1 MRVIFS
7 ELTARCGKY
16 LREWRNI
23 TARYGKYF
31 RGTANIFVTRVI
43 LRETRTIFLLN
54 GIYLCL
60 VLCVASPGQPCGC
73 VVLCINM
80 SAVHNIDNSLEVSTH
95 STDSSN
101 SIHGDLLLVTV
112 SGGLDSRYTDRS
124 ISSVSAVLVHYI
136 HYIPLPSFISSSRQR
151 WSPVSSAVQSR
162 PVCSTDQYTDIQT
175 SCRPRDEWAW
185 LVWVVVSVGGRR
197 HAAVR
202 AWNEPSRRLKFSYH

>member
-1 MRVIFS
+1 M
-7 ELTARCGKY
+7 
-16 LREWRNI
+16 NI
-23 TARYGKYF
+23 IARYGKYL

-43 LRETRTIFLLN
+43 LRETRAIFLLH
-54 GIYLCL
+54 GIYLFGIVC
-60 VLCVASPGQPCGC
+60 GQSRSAVRVCC
-73 VVLCINM
+73 IVLCINM

-95 STDSSN
+95 STDSSY

-112 SGGLDSRYTDRS
+112 SGGLDRRYTDRS

-175 SCRPRDEWAW
+175 SCRPRDE
-185 LVWVVVSVGGRR
+185 
-197 HAAVR
+197 
-202 AWNEPSRRLKFSYH
+202 